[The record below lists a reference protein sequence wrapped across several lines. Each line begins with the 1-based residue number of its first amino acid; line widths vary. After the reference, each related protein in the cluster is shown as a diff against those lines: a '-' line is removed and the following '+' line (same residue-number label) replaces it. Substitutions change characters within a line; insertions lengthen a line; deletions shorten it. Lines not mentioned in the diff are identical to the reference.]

1 MRNISRNEFIQQFQL
16 NLPAAYHQE
25 SLLRVAHLTPDSLRK
40 ASVLIG
46 VVERQQ
52 GLQVILTKRAAHL
65 RHHPGQISFPG
76 GKYEESDHS
85 LQQTAKREA
94 REEIG
99 ISEEKIHIV
108 GQLPELVTVSQFAV
122 TPILAFVEA
131 DYQIQLDHNEVDE
144 VFEVP
149 ISFLLDRKKLYTGT
163 FQLKNHRH
171 RVFAIPYK
179 QHFIWGMTAQIIQS
193 LQKQFINYN
202 ELV

>member
-1 MRNISRNEFIQQFQL
+1 MQNISRHEFIQQFQL
-16 NLPAAYHQE
+16 HLPAAYPQE
-25 SLLRVAHLTPDSLRK
+25 SLRRVAHLAPEKLRK

-46 VVERQQ
+46 VVERPQ
-52 GLQVILTKRAAHL
+52 GLQVIMTKRAAHL

-99 ISEEKIHIV
+99 IPEEKIRIV

-122 TPILAFVEA
+122 TPFLAFVES
-131 DYQIQLDHNEVDE
+131 DYPIQLDHNEVNE

-149 ISFLLDRKKLYTGT
+149 ISFLLDRKKIYSGT

-171 RVFAIPYK
+171 KLFALSYK

>member
-25 SLLRVAHLTPDSLRK
+25 SLLRVAHLAPDLLRK

-122 TPILAFVEA
+122 TPILAFVES

>member
-122 TPILAFVEA
+122 TPILAFVES

-149 ISFLLDRKKLYTGT
+149 ISFLLDRKKLHTGT

>member
-16 NLPAAYHQE
+16 NLPVAYHQE
-25 SLLRVAHLTPDSLRK
+25 SLLRVAHLAPDSLRK

-149 ISFLLDRKKLYTGT
+149 ISFLLDRKKLYSST

-179 QHFIWGMTAQIIQS
+179 QHFIWGMTAQIIQT

-202 ELV
+202 

>member
-1 MRNISRNEFIQQFQL
+1 MRNISRHEFIQQFQL

-122 TPILAFVEA
+122 TPILAFVES

>member
-1 MRNISRNEFIQQFQL
+1 MRKISRYEFIQQFQFH
-16 NLPAAYHQE
+16 LPVAYHRE
-25 SLLRVAHLTPDSLRK
+25 SLLRVAHLAPDTLRK

-46 VVERQQ
+46 LVERQQ
-52 GLQVILTKRAAHL
+52 GLHVILTKRAAHL

-76 GKYEESDHS
+76 GKYEEGDRS
-85 LQQTAKREA
+85 LQHTAKREA

-99 ISEEKIHIV
+99 ILEEKIHIV
-108 GQLPELVTVSQFAV
+108 GQLPELVTVSQFVV
-122 TPILAFVEA
+122 TPILAFVES

-149 ISFLLDRKKLYTGT
+149 ISFLLDRKKLYSGT
-163 FQLKNHRH
+163 FQLKNHCH

-193 LQKQFINYN
+193 LQKQLINYN

>member
-1 MRNISRNEFIQQFQL
+1 LRTISRHEFIQQFQFH
-16 NLPAAYHQE
+16 LPVAYHHE
-25 SLLRVAHLTPDSLRK
+25 SLLRVAHLAPATLRK

-46 VVERQQ
+46 LVERQQ
-52 GLQVILTKRAAHL
+52 GLHIILTKRAAHL

-76 GKYEESDHS
+76 GKYEEGDRS

-99 ISEEKIHIV
+99 ILEEKIHIV

-122 TPILAFVEA
+122 TPILAFVES
-131 DYQIQLDHNEVDE
+131 DYQVQLDRNEVDE

-149 ISFLLDRKKLYTGT
+149 ITFLLDRKKLYSGT

-193 LQKQFINYN
+193 LQKQLINYN

>member
-122 TPILAFVEA
+122 TPILAFVES

-193 LQKQFINYN
+193 LQKQFMNYN

>member
-122 TPILAFVEA
+122 TPILAFVES

>member
-122 TPILAFVEA
+122 TPILAFVES
-131 DYQIQLDHNEVDE
+131 DYQIKLDHNEVDE

>member
-25 SLLRVAHLTPDSLRK
+25 SLLRVAHLAPDSLRK

-108 GQLPELVTVSQFAV
+108 GQLPELVTVSQFVV
-122 TPILAFVEA
+122 TPILAFVES